1 MLRWGI
7 LGTSTAAGRDVTPAL
22 RACGHDLAVVGSRS
36 RSRAQ
41 QFAASQGIRRA
52 RPSYDEVLAA
62 DDVDCVYVP
71 LPNALHEE
79 WAIKAL
85 QAGKHVLCAT
95 PMSTSAEGAR
105 RMAAAAA
112 AAGRVLMEAMWAR
125 THPRT
130 DALMEMVREGELGH
144 VRAVTATFAVPPATA
159 RDIRF
164 DPALGGGALLD
175 GGSVQV
181 AMTRWLVGER
191 PDGLCATRRLSASGV
206 DMATAAA
213 ARFPSG
219 ASATWHAALDVAG
232 ADELTV
238 AGSQATVRL
247 PAAFAPPRN
256 RPAVIERSD
265 GSTATFAGDGIERA
279 VQRFAAA
286 VMDGKPA
293 PLPVD
298 DAIAT
303 AEVLDRLLAAHAAKR

>member
-7 LGTSTAAGRDVTPAL
+7 LGTSAAAGRDVAPAL

-79 WAIKAL
+79 WAIRAL
-85 QAGKHVLCAT
+85 QAGKHVLCPT
-95 PMSTSAEGAR
+95 PMATSADGTR

-112 AAGRVLMEAMWAR
+112 TAGRVLMEGVWAR

-130 DALMEMVREGELGH
+130 DALMEMVREGDLGPL
-144 VRAVTATFAVPPATA
+144 RTVTATFGAAPASA

-175 GGSVQV
+175 TGSVQV
-181 AMTRWLVGER
+181 AMTRWLVGES
-191 PDGLCATRRLSASGV
+191 PDGVCATSRLGARGV
-206 DMATAAA
+206 DLATAAA

-219 ASATWHAALDVAG
+219 VSAAWQAALDVAG
-232 ADELTV
+232 VDQLTV
-238 AGSQATVRL
+238 AGTHATVRL
-247 PAAFAPPRN
+247 PAAFAPPPN
-256 RPAVIERSD
+256 RPAVLERGD
-265 GSTATFAGDGIERA
+265 GSTVTFAGDGIERA

-286 VMDGKPA
+286 VVDGKPA
-293 PLPVD
+293 PLSAD

-303 AEVLDRLLAAHAAKR
+303 AEVLDRLRAASG

>member
-7 LGTSTAAGRDVTPAL
+7 LGTSAGAARDVAPAL

-85 QAGKHVLCAT
+85 QAGKHVLCAQ
-95 PMSTSAEGAR
+95 PLATSVDGTR

-112 AAGRVLMEAMWAR
+112 AAGRVLMEGMWVRA
-125 THPRT
+125 HPRT
-130 DALMEMVREGELGH
+130 EALLEMVREGELGH
-144 VRAVTATFAVPPATA
+144 LRAVTATLGAAPATA

-164 DPALGGGALLD
+164 DPRLGGGALLD
-175 GGSVQV
+175 VGGGQV
-181 AMTRWLVGER
+181 AMTRWLVGES
-191 PDGLCATRRLSASGV
+191 PDGVCATPRLGASGV
-206 DMATAAA
+206 DLATAAA

-219 ASATWHAALDVAG
+219 ASAAWHAALDVAKS
-232 ADELTV
+232 DELTV

-247 PAAFAPPRN
+247 PAAFEPPRD

-265 GSTATFAGDGIERA
+265 GSTVTFAGDGIERA
-279 VQRFAAA
+279 LQRFAAA
-286 VMDGKPA
+286 VVDGKPS
-293 PLPVD
+293 PLPID

-303 AEVLDRLLAAHAAKR
+303 AEVLDRLRAASG